1 MLSVFGPGD
10 VAVDLGTCTVL
21 VHIKG
26 RGVVLNEPSVVARD
40 HNTGALLAVGEEA
53 RKMIGRTPD
62 SIDAIR
68 PLRAGVISDFE
79 ATEIMLRYFL
89 KKAIGNKVYLKPRMM
104 ICVPTAVT
112 SVERRAV
119 LQAGV
124 GAGAR
129 KVYLVEEPLA
139 AAVGAGLDISGASGY
154 MVVDVGG
161 GTADIAVLS
170 LNGVV
175 VSTST
180 RIGGDALDEAIVR
193 YVRKTFQLA
202 VGEPTAEQARIRAGS
217 LVRGARNEQY
227 ELRGRDLVT
236 GLPRSICVTSDDL
249 AQAMEE
255 PGGLIVEACRQ
266 VLERT
271 PPEIASDIV
280 EHGIVLTGGG
290 ALTHGIDILLERGTG
305 LKVSLADDPVT
316 CVVRGAGMVLENIPR
331 FEEHVRSL
339 IV

>member
-1 MLSVFGPGD
+1 MLAAFGPGD

-21 VHIKG
+21 IHIRG

-40 HNTGALLAVGEEA
+40 HNTGAVLAVGEEA
-53 RKMIGRTPD
+53 RRMLGRTPE
-62 SIDAIR
+62 SIDAVR

-79 ATEIMLRYFL
+79 STEIMLRYFL
-89 KKAIGNKVYLKPRMM
+89 RKAIGSRVYLKPRMI

-119 LQAGV
+119 LQAGIA
-124 GAGAR
+124 AGAR

-139 AAVGAGLDISGASGY
+139 AAVGAGLDISGASGH

-161 GTADIAVLS
+161 GTTDIAVLS

-180 RIGGDALDEAIVR
+180 RVGGDALDESIVR

-202 VGEPTAEQARIRAGS
+202 IGEPTAEQARIKAGT
-217 LVRGARNEQY
+217 LVRGSRSETY

-236 GLPRSICVTSDDL
+236 GLPRSISITSDDL
-249 AQAMEE
+249 ARAMEE
-255 PGGLIVEACRQ
+255 PAGLIVEACRQ

-280 EHGIVLTGGG
+280 DHGVVLTGGG
-290 ALTHGIDILLERGTG
+290 ALTHGMDALLAQGTG
-305 LKVSLADDPVT
+305 LKTYIAEDPVT
-316 CVVRGAGMVLENIPR
+316 CVVRGAAMVLENIPR

-339 IV
+339 VM

>member
-10 VAVDLGTCTVL
+10 VALDLGTCTVL
-21 VHIKG
+21 VYIKG

-40 HNTGALLAVGEEA
+40 HNTGAVLAVGDEA
-53 RKMIGRTPD
+53 RKMIGRTPGT
-62 SIDAIR
+62 IDAIR

-79 ATEIMLRYFL
+79 VTEMMLRYFL
-89 KKAIGNKVYLKPRMM
+89 KKAIGGRVYLKPRVI

-119 LQAGV
+119 LQAGI

-139 AAVGAGLDISGASGY
+139 AALGAGLDISGASGY

-161 GTADIAVLS
+161 GTTDIAVLS

-202 VGEPTAEQARIRAGS
+202 IGEPTAELARITAGT
-217 LVRGARNEQY
+217 LVEGARNEQY

-236 GLPRSICVTSDDL
+236 GLPRSIAVTSDDL
-249 AQAMEE
+249 AKAMEE
-255 PGGLIVEACRQ
+255 PAALIVEACRQ
-266 VLERT
+266 VLEKT

-280 EHGIVLTGGG
+280 DHGIVLTGGG
-290 ALTHGIDILLERGTG
+290 ALTHGMDVLLQKGTG
-305 LKVSLADDPVT
+305 LKVSLAEDPVT
-316 CVVRGAGMVLENIPR
+316 CVVRGAGLVLENIPQY
-331 FEEHVRSL
+331 EEHIRSL
-339 IV
+339 TV